1 MLRRRPLC
9 PFLRPLRSWWLLF
22 SPVRPGS
29 SSVPSPASSLPPCL
43 AKVGKPSRS
52 KHNALPSGSLQ
63 FRALSKE
70 DHGEWECIATNVVT
84 SITASTHLTVIGMGP
99 RQVGGWGSGC
109 WGLWVAVPRQPTW
122 DREPPTGGPNLLWT
136 LGKGD
141 DMGPLLGRSFPDGD
155 RQNVPGNPL
164 TQK

>member
-1 MLRRRPLC
+1 MLRHRPPHPLLC
-9 PFLRPLRSWWLLF
+9 PLRCWWLLF
-22 SPVRPGS
+22 SLARPGS
-29 SSVPSPASSLPPCL
+29 SSVPCPVSSLPPCL

-99 RQVGGWGSGC
+99 RQVGGSLGPGDCGWLSPGSPPRTRSLPWVVLAFCGLCVSEMTRGLSWG
-109 WGLWVAVPRQPTW
+109 GLFLMG
-122 DREPPTGGPNLLWT
+122 TGRMHPAT
-136 LGKGD
+136 
-141 DMGPLLGRSFPDGD
+141 P
-155 RQNVPGNPL
+155 
-164 TQK
+164 